1 MKNPT
6 EMLKEIKNL
15 LGIELSEVEEVTAPQ
30 VEVEASETSE
40 VKLAQMSLEDGTI
53 LEAEAFEADNEVF
66 IITED
71 EKIALPVGEYA
82 LEDGKILVV
91 EDEGIIK
98 EIKELEGEEMPEEE
112 AAPAEEVEASE
123 EVQFATM
130 NDLNELKA
138 MVSELKDMMAKQELS
153 KQEEVEQLKEEL
165 SAPAAEPL
173 KHNPEKAEAQN
184 SFKISAKRTMSTRD
198 NALARIANIKKQ

>member
-15 LGIELSEVEEVTAPQ
+15 LGIELSETV
-30 VEVEASETSE
+30 S
-40 VKLAQMSLEDGTI
+40 LAQMSLEDGTI

-71 EKIALPVGEYA
+71 EKIALPVGEYSLA
-82 LEDGKILVV
+82 DGQILVV

-98 EIKELEGEEMPEEE
+98 EMKSAEAEEE
-112 AAPAEEVEASE
+112 APVEEVAEEATEEVEASE
-123 EVQFATM
+123 EVKFATM
-130 NDLNELKA
+130 DDLNELKA
-138 MVSELKDMMAKQELS
+138 MVSELRDMMAKEELAKQEA
-153 KQEEVEQLKEEL
+153 KEEVEKLIEEAQREEL

-173 KHNPEKAEAQN
+173 KPTAEKSAKGFQV
-184 SFKISAKRTMSTRD
+184 SAKRQLSTRD
-198 NALARIANIKKQ
+198 RVLARISQIKNK

>member
-1 MKNPT
+1 
-6 EMLKEIKNL
+6 MLKEIKNL

-30 VEVEASETSE
+30 VEASEAE

-66 IITED
+66 IVTED

-91 EDEGIIK
+91 EEEGIIK
-98 EIKELEGEEMPEEE
+98 EIKEVSGEESEEE
-112 AAPAEEVEASE
+112 APMEAEASEELAE

-173 KHNPEKAEAQN
+173 KHNPEKAEAQHQ
-184 SFKISAKRTMSTRD
+184 FKISANRTASTRD
-198 NALARIANIKKQ
+198 RVLSRISNINK

>member
-15 LGIELSEVEEVTAPQ
+15 LGIELSETAEV
-30 VEVEASETSE
+30 S
-40 VKLAQMSLEDGTI
+40 LAQMSLEDGTI

-82 LEDGKILVV
+82 LEDGKVLVV
-91 EDEGIIK
+91 EEEGIIK
-98 EIKELEGEEMPEEE
+98 EIKEVSGEETPEEE
-112 AAPAEEVEASE
+112 APMMEAEVEASE
-123 EVQFATM
+123 EVKFATM
-130 NDLNELKA
+130 DDLNELKA
-138 MVSELKDMMAKQELS
+138 MVSELKDMMAKEQLAKQEA
-153 KQEEVEQLKEEL
+153 KEEVEKLIEEAQREEL

-173 KHNPEKAEAQN
+173 KPTAEKSAKGFQV
-184 SFKISAKRTMSTRD
+184 SAKRQLSTRD
-198 NALARIANIKKQ
+198 RVLARISQIKNK

>member
-15 LGIELSEVEEVTAPQ
+15 LGIELSETAEV
-30 VEVEASETSE
+30 S
-40 VKLAQMSLEDGTI
+40 LAQMSLEDGTI

-82 LEDGKILVV
+82 LEDGKVLVI
-91 EDEGIIK
+91 EEEGIIK
-98 EIKELEGEEMPEEE
+98 EIKEVSGEETPEEE
-112 AAPAEEVEASE
+112 APMMEAEVEASE
-123 EVQFATM
+123 EVKFATM
-130 NDLNELKA
+130 DDLNELKA
-138 MVSELKDMMAKQELS
+138 MVSELKDMMAKEQLAKQEA
-153 KQEEVEQLKEEL
+153 KEEVEKLIEEAQREEL

-173 KHNPEKAEAQN
+173 KPTAEKSAKGFQV
-184 SFKISAKRTMSTRD
+184 SAKRQLSTRD
-198 NALARIANIKKQ
+198 RVLARISQIKNK

>member
-15 LGIELSEVEEVTAPQ
+15 LGIELSETV
-30 VEVEASETSE
+30 S
-40 VKLAQMSLEDGTI
+40 LAQMSLEDGTI

-82 LEDGKILVV
+82 LADGQILVV

-98 EIKELEGEEMPEEE
+98 EIKSAEAEEE
-112 AAPAEEVEASE
+112 APVEEVTEEAEVEASE
-123 EVQFATM
+123 EVKFATM
-130 NDLNELKA
+130 DDLNELKA
-138 MVSELKDMMAKQELS
+138 MVSELKDMMAKEQLAKQEA
-153 KQEEVEQLKEEL
+153 KEEVEKLIEEAQREEL

-173 KHNPEKAEAQN
+173 KPTAEKSAKGFQV
-184 SFKISAKRTMSTRD
+184 SAKRQLSTRD
-198 NALARIANIKKQ
+198 RVLARISQIKNK

>member
-1 MKNPT
+1 
-6 EMLKEIKNL
+6 MLKEIKTL
-15 LGIELSEVEEVTAPQ
+15 LGIELSETEAVAEV
-30 VEVEASETSE
+30 S
-40 VKLAQMSLEDGTI
+40 LAQMSLEDGTI

-66 IITED
+66 IVTED

-91 EDEGIIK
+91 EEEGIIK
-98 EIKELEGEEMPEEE
+98 EIKEVSGEESEEE
-112 AAPAEEVEASE
+112 APMEAEASEELAE

-173 KHNPEKAEAQN
+173 KHNPEKAEAQHQ
-184 SFKISAKRTMSTRD
+184 FKISANRTASTRD
-198 NALARIANIKKQ
+198 RVLSRISNINK

>member
-15 LGIELSEVEEVTAPQ
+15 LGIELSETI
-30 VEVEASETSE
+30 S
-40 VKLAQMSLEDGTI
+40 LAQMSLEDGTI

-82 LEDGKILVV
+82 LADGQILVV

-98 EIKELEGEEMPEEE
+98 EIKEVSGEETPEEE
-112 AAPAEEVEASE
+112 APVEEVAEEAEVEASE
-123 EVQFATM
+123 EVKFATM
-130 NDLNELKA
+130 DDLNELKA
-138 MVSELKDMMAKQELS
+138 MVSELKDMMAKEELAKQEA
-153 KQEEVEQLKEEL
+153 KEEVEKLIEEAQREEL

-173 KHNPEKAEAQN
+173 KPTAEKSAKGFQV
-184 SFKISAKRTMSTRD
+184 SAKRQLSTRD
-198 NALARIANIKKQ
+198 RVLARISQIKNK